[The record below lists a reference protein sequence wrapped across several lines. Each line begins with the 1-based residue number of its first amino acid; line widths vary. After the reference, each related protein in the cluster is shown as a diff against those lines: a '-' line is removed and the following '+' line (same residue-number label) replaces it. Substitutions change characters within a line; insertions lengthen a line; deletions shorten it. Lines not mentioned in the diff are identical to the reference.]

1 MTMGGSRPLAVLLA
15 SALLAGPAL
24 ADPRPPSEK
33 DRQLASDLVKK
44 AIARS
49 QAGDHLAAIEIYN
62 QAFTIIANS
71 LLLSNIGAEFQQA
84 GMPKEALKYFC
95 MYLDKDPSGT
105 NAPYATSQAKIL
117 QRQLGNK
124 KVDERDV
131 CAAPR
136 PDKDDRRDGDR
147 RDKDDPGN
155 PEDDRPRPR
164 ATGRGSKEGSSR
176 PPGRSPA
183 QPPVQPDVVEHDPGN
198 PGLMYVGVTAGIA
211 GLAAAGAGIYFGLK
225 GKSISDDINSHRM
238 GDPWPD
244 NIREMMKEGD
254 RDNSYA
260 IGALV
265 TSGLLVTTGVVL
277 YVLSR
282 PDGTSERTSEK
293 TAIHVTPTA
302 GGFAVFGRF

>member
-1 MTMGGSRPLAVLLA
+1 MGGSRPLAALLA
-15 SALLAGPAL
+15 SALLTGPAL

-62 QAFTIIANS
+62 QAYTIIANA

-136 PDKDDRRDGDR
+136 PDKDDRREGDRRDGDR
-147 RDKDDPGN
+147 RDKDDKDDPGN
-155 PEDDRPRPR
+155 PEDVRPRPR
-164 ATGRGSKEGSSR
+164 TTGRGSKESPSR
-176 PPGRSPA
+176 
-183 QPPVQPDVVEHDPGN
+183 PPVQPDVVERDTGN
-198 PGLMYVGVTAGIA
+198 PGLMYVGVTAGLA

-244 NIREMMKEGD
+244 NIQEMMHEGD
-254 RDNSYA
+254 RDNRYA

-265 TSGLLVTTGVVL
+265 TSGVLVTAGIVL
-277 YVLSR
+277 YVISR